1 MSPWVEERA
10 LAFAIHVI
18 RGFSENTSTGC
29 LGASKERVDPRDT
42 KCDGVRRGALLC
54 RRSGVSVYAGFGDDD
69 GPVAVQELTP
79 IVGIAETFGKWQG
92 RCEPLDCFAHVGVVQ
107 HGYYGGIWCRAVLL
121 QHRIG
126 GYQCFPG
133 RLTRFRPNFSVY
145 LDYRLQKDA
154 AVHRNDHGRA
164 GLDRQEYNQRRS
176 FEFGSQ
182 FCQSLT
188 SRPV

>member
-29 LGASKERVDPRDT
+29 LGASKKFVDRRDT

-54 RRSGVSVYAGFGDDD
+54 RRSGVSVYAGFGNDD

-79 IVGIAETFGKWQG
+79 IFGIAETFGKWQG
-92 RCEPLDCFAHVGVVQ
+92 RCEPLDCFPHVGVVQ

-126 GYQCFPG
+126 GYQWGFWSS
-133 RLTRFRPNFSVY
+133 NEKEIS
-145 LDYRLQKDA
+145 
-154 AVHRNDHGRA
+154 HGTVSWQIR
-164 GLDRQEYNQRRS
+164 
-176 FEFGSQ
+176 
-182 FCQSLT
+182 
-188 SRPV
+188 